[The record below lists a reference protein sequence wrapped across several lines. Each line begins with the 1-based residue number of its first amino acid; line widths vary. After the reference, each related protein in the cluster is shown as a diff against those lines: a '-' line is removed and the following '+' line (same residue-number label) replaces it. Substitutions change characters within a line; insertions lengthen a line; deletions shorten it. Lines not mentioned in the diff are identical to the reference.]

1 MLFTYCIVP
10 KGGREADALAQGN
23 LSAPNLHTA
32 KHYVQTVNPPN
43 VRGHKESVV
52 ILTDAQGKEI
62 WRGPYNSPG
71 A

>member
-1 MLFTYCIVP
+1 MLFTYSIVP
-10 KGGREADALAQGN
+10 RGGGEANALVRGN
-23 LSAPNLHTA
+23 LSAPNLHAA
-32 KHYVQTVNPPN
+32 KRCVQTVNAPN
-43 VRGHKESVV
+43 IRGRKDLV